1 MPEGRTGIAIS
12 GLECTAAAASD
23 GGRNAGPHRIPLSRR
38 SSMNRGVAVRSIV
51 AVAVLAAGVALAP
64 PIASAQQKVLKF
76 IPQADLR
83 ILDPITTT
91 AYITR
96 NHGYMVYDTL
106 FATDA
111 KFQVQPQMVDK
122 YELSADKLT
131 YTFTLRDGLKF
142 HDGAPVKS
150 ADCIASIDRWSK
162 RDALGQ
168 KLAEATESWSA
179 VDDKTFRL
187 KLKTPFP
194 LTLDALAKPSSN
206 VPFIMP

>member
-1 MPEGRTGIAIS
+1 M
-12 GLECTAAAASD
+12 
-23 GGRNAGPHRIPLSRR
+23 NRR
-38 SSMNRGVAVRSIV
+38 SSHFASIG
-51 AVAVLAAGVALAP
+51 ALLAALTIAAVLGAP
-64 PIASAQQKVLKF
+64 GAMAQQKVLRF

-96 NHGYMVYDTL
+96 NHGYMIYDTL

-122 YELSADKLT
+122 YEMSKDGLT

-142 HDGAPVKS
+142 HDGQPVRS
-150 ADCIASIDRWSK
+150 ADCIASIERWAK

-168 KLAEATESWSA
+168 KLAEVTDSW
-179 VDDKTFRL
+179 T
-187 KLKTPFP
+187 
-194 LTLDALAKPSSN
+194 
-206 VPFIMP
+206 